1 MLRTEFLVEEKTIIY
16 TQGEI
21 HVLIFQKL
29 ASFVIGLKVSC
40 SNITVKGS
48 YWLDFMTWA
57 VMDRETMMKSHLLIC
72 LGSRYVTKLSCEAS
86 RHIENHRFWVFIK
99 FN

>member
-21 HVLIFQKL
+21 HVLIFRKL

-48 YWLDFMTWA
+48 YWG
-57 VMDRETMMKSHLLIC
+57 EKSYFSDSECFHKLQIFGL
-72 LGSRYVTKLSCEAS
+72 VT
-86 RHIENHRFWVFIK
+86 
-99 FN
+99 